1 MRHEPR
7 ASEVTEVFEADH
19 SANGSGDTADD
30 KTVPI
35 RAAGPD
41 AAPSPDH
48 APARLAEPPEQAA
61 QSQPQRQ
68 PRTQPPT
75 KPRRQPPSKLPVRP
89 SSQPPSAPPGA

>member
-19 SANGSGDTADD
+19 SANGSGNTADD

-48 APARLAEPPEQAA
+48 APVRQAEPPEQAA
-61 QSQPQRQ
+61 PAPAARPQSQPL
-68 PRTQPPT
+68 
-75 KPRRQPPSKLPVRP
+75 SKLPIK
-89 SSQPPSAPPGA
+89 PPSASPGA